1 MTATLTEHMNAG
13 NEYSTAKD
21 LKYGQ
26 QTPKKKAIE
35 EWNKYGHWCLPLYQ
49 PVMEATKTIG
59 GVDSDGQTRT
69 PVYEFG
75 QGLRRGNDLPN
86 GINLADYVDDF
97 GNFDALRYV

>member
-1 MTATLTEHMNAG
+1 
-13 NEYSTAKD
+13 
-21 LKYGQ
+21 
-26 QTPKKKAIE
+26 
-35 EWNKYGHWCLPLYQ
+35 
-49 PVMEATKTIG
+49 MEATKTIG